1 MATRSPEKPTPTSG
15 LLSKNFFENEMSPDE
30 TWRVGFVMISNL
42 TGRVV
47 VESSTSRISLCE
59 WTALD
64 PTQHNSNL
72 VYIEFRKA
80 CSCWSEGGYRVLQGP
95 LGVVEG
101 PVHCPGFRIQATFG
115 TSKMIS
121 ASRLGRCSAQTL
133 SNDALKC
140 LRLTQQASSSI
151 QGRYYTTSQ
160 ARLMAVKSSSDNR

>member
-1 MATRSPEKPTPTSG
+1 MTAAFLLIRGNSPFGPGPWRRQVVEGSFQNRRHGNKVPPEKPR
-15 LLSKNFFENEMSPDE
+15 LLSKNFFEMSLDE

-47 VESSTSRISLCE
+47 VESSTSRISFCE

-101 PVHCPGFRIQATFG
+101 PVHCPGFRIHRQL
-115 TSKMIS
+115 
-121 ASRLGRCSAQTL
+121 LGHQKWYRPADL
-133 SNDALKC
+133 
-140 LRLTQQASSSI
+140 
-151 QGRYYTTSQ
+151 G
-160 ARLMAVKSSSDNR
+160 AVKPRHCQTTP